1 MSKRAKVK
9 GAMTHGRSLTD
20 DQHIWYTSQP
30 AEYRAAW
37 WKWALTQP
45 NFSDMV
51 VRFVEKDA
59 SVIAA
64 REAAARASHE

>member
-1 MSKRAKVK
+1 MSKRTKVK
-9 GAMTHGRSLTD
+9 GAMTHGRSLTE
-20 DQHIWYTSQP
+20 DQHIWYASQP

-51 VRFVEKDA
+51 ARFVEKDA
-59 SVIAA
+59 GVIAA
-64 REAAARASHE
+64 REAAARASRE